1 MESPKPDTT
10 NHQAL
15 IDQLL
20 DAALAHVPFD
30 GWGPETFAAAI
41 TDSGVAH
48 GLARALCPRGA
59 VDLAVAYHAR
69 GDRLMQHALA
79 KTDLT
84 TLRYRDRVA
93 KAVRLRIEAISDK
106 EAVRRASTLF
116 SLPHLAADGARM
128 VWGTSDLIWATLGDT
143 SDDINW
149 YSKRAILSGVYG
161 ATLLFWMGDD
171 SPDHSA
177 TWAFL
182 DRRIDNVMQFEK
194 FKSMANTNPL
204 LKAMMAGPNMVLS
217 RLRAP
222 KSASRADMPGFWSG
236 KTNGSA
242 ERWQE

>member
-1 MESPKPDTT
+1 
-10 NHQAL
+10 
-15 IDQLL
+15 
-20 DAALAHVPFD
+20 
-30 GWGPETFAAAI
+30 
-41 TDSGVAH
+41 
-48 GLARALCPRGA
+48 
-59 VDLAVAYHAR
+59 
-69 GDRLMQHALA
+69 
-79 KTDLT
+79 
-84 TLRYRDRVA
+84 
-93 KAVRLRIEAISDK
+93 
-106 EAVRRASTLF
+106 
-116 SLPHLAADGARM
+116 
-128 VWGTSDLIWATLGDT
+128 LGDT
-143 SDDINW
+143 SDDVNW

-161 ATLLFWMGDD
+161 ATLLFWLGDD
-171 SPDHSA
+171 SPDQSA

>member
-1 MESPKPDTT
+1 MEPPKPDAPA
-10 NHQAL
+10 HEAL
-15 IDQLL
+15 IEQLL

-59 VDLAVAYHAR
+59 VDLAVAYYAR
-69 GDRLMQHALA
+69 GYRLMQRALA

-217 RLRAP
+217 RLRTP
-222 KSASRADMPGFWSG
+222 KSDSRANMPGFWSG
-236 KTNGSA
+236 KADVSA
-242 ERWQE
+242 KQWQE